1 MSSPSPF
8 AGARSSGV
16 AVWVWLAVGGAVSLV
31 LGLVSLL
38 APGATLTVLAVVL
51 SLWLVAAGL
60 SRVAL
65 ASAMRS
71 WSSGRRLLQGALGV
85 LLAAGGVAGLL
96 GVWNSLTLVTVVVA
110 VGFLV
115 AAAADLATAFAAPRG
130 PGRFA
135 TAALGLLHLGI
146 GLTFLLLPDVGLTV
160 LAVLVGILLVVL
172 GGMQLLAALLVR
184 ALVRQADALAARL
197 EGEGLGDGGDDGDVP
212 RVIRGEVL

>member
-1 MSSPSPF
+1 MSSTSPF

-16 AVWVWLAVGGAVSLV
+16 AVWVWLAVGGSVGLV
-31 LGLVSLL
+31 LGLVCLL

-65 ASAMRS
+65 AAAMRS
-71 WSSGRRLLQGALGV
+71 WPSSRRLLQGGLGV

-96 GVWNSLTLVTVVVA
+96 GVWNSLTLVILVVA

-130 PGRFA
+130 PGRVA

-172 GGMQLLAALLVR
+172 GGMQLLAALLIR

-197 EGEGLGDGGDDGDVP
+197 AEVGRPDDGEDP